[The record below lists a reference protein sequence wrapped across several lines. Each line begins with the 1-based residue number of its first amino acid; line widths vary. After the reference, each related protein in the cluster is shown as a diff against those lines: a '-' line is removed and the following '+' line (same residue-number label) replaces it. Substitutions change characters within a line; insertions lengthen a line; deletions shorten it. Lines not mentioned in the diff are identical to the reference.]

1 MIGVIRVETR
11 EDGSESFRDA
21 ALNSLSIASDL
32 VIEWAIVDCI
42 KGLLSGEE
50 YSEIEEYLNGF
61 GFSPED
67 VEELPWKH
75 ESDLI
80 TYEIK
85 VL

>member
-1 MIGVIRVETR
+1 MISVTRVETR

-21 ALNSLSIASDL
+21 ALNSLSIVSDL
-32 VIEWAIVDCI
+32 VIEWAIVDSI

-50 YSEIEEYLNGF
+50 YSDIEEYLNGF
-61 GFSPED
+61 GFSPGD